1 MNRKYLV
8 VAALTVVI
16 LLSATVLGVFAARQ
30 YAENREGPPEGKV
43 KLESV
48 YLAPKVPGRLLSV
61 RVEEGDIVRP
71 GDTLA
76 VIDAPEIA
84 ARLDQARGAV
94 ASARAQYEMAGNGA
108 TEFDRRRV
116 RAQLDAARAQYD
128 YALASYTRMQH
139 MFSDSLIAAQE
150 YDKIR
155 SRYRAAV
162 SQLEAAKAQA
172 EDVESGVRPEK
183 VAMARGDYQ
192 RALAT
197 LAEAETAWSD
207 RVITAPKSMRIQT
220 VVLRPGELAT
230 PGYNLFAGYGLET
243 PSIRFTIPESQ
254 LHAYETGQVWHLRTG
269 FGDTVF
275 RATLDRIVPLP
286 SYAAVTSMYP
296 RHRLGES
303 VYELRFRPLPDEP
316 AGHLQHNM
324 TILLDDNPHP

>member
-48 YLAPKVPGRLLSV
+48 YLAPKVPGRLLEV

-116 RAQLDAARAQYD
+116 RAQLDAARAQYE
-128 YALASYTRMQH
+128 YARSSYTRMQH

-269 FGDTVF
+269 FGDTAF
-275 RATLDRIVPLP
+275 RASLDRIVPLP

-303 VYELRFRPLPDEP
+303 VYELRFRPLADEP

>member
-1 MNRKYLV
+1 MKKKHLV
-8 VAALTVVI
+8 IMALTTVI
-16 LLSATVLGVFAARQ
+16 LLSATVLGVLAARQ
-30 YAENREGPPEGKV
+30 YADNREGPPEGKV

-48 YLAPKVPGRLLSV
+48 YLSPKVAGRILEV
-61 RVEEGDIVRP
+61 RVEEGDKVRP

-76 VIDAPEIA
+76 VIDTPEIA

-108 TEFDRRRV
+108 TDFDRRRV
-116 RAQLDAARAQYD
+116 RAQRDAARAQYD
-128 YALASYTRMQH
+128 YARASYTRMQH

-150 YDKIR
+150 YDNIR
-155 SRYRAAV
+155 SRYLAAA
-162 SQLEAAKAQA
+162 SQLEAAKAQV
-172 EDVESGVRPEK
+172 EDVESGMRPEK

-192 RALAT
+192 RAVAA
-197 LAEAETAWSD
+197 LAEVEAAWSD
-207 RVITAPKSMRIQT
+207 RVIIAPKTMRIQT

-230 PGYNLFAGYGLET
+230 PGYNLFAGYGLES
-243 PSIRFTIPESQ
+243 PSIRFTVPESQ
-254 LHAYETGQVWHLRTG
+254 LYAFETGQVWHLRAG

-275 RATLDRIVPLP
+275 RASLDRIVPLP

-296 RHRLGES
+296 RHRPGES
-303 VYELRFRPLPDEP
+303 VYELRFRTLPDEP